1 MITEILYF
9 QVNAAER
16 QAWLAQDAAV
26 WTAFL
31 SQQPGYIRKE
41 SWLSDEKAD
50 ELCLVIWWQS
60 AAAMQAIP
68 RAELL
73 ATEQAMGH
81 FARAPLRV
89 EIKQVVTVDPN

>member
-9 QVNAAER
+9 QVSPEER
-16 QAWLAQDAAV
+16 QAWLAKDAAV

-31 SQQPGYIRKE
+31 AQQVGYIRKE
-41 SWLSDEKAD
+41 SWLSDEMAD

-68 RAELL
+68 RAGLL
-73 ATEQAMGH
+73 TTEQAMGH
-81 FARAPLRV
+81 FARAPIRV
-89 EIKQVVTVDPN
+89 EIKQVVAIDSH

>member
-9 QVNAAER
+9 QVSPAER

-41 SWLSDEKAD
+41 SWLADETTD

-68 RAELL
+68 RAGLL
-73 ATEQAMGH
+73 ATEQAMGD
-81 FARAPLRV
+81 FARAPIRV
-89 EIKQVVTVDPN
+89 EIKQVVAVNPS